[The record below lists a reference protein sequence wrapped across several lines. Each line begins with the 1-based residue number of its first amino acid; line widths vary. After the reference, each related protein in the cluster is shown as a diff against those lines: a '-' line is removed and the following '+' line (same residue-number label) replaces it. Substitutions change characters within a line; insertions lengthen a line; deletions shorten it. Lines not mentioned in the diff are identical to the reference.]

1 MYVCLCNA
9 VTDKAIR
16 NAVRQHNPH
25 TMKQLRELVP
35 IGTDCGKCIR
45 QARQIWW
52 RNAEPS
58 SQCMKLPNKG

>member
-9 VTDKAIR
+9 ATDKAIR

-35 IGTDCGKCIR
+35 I
-45 QARQIWW
+45 
-52 RNAEPS
+52 
-58 SQCMKLPNKG
+58 

>member
-35 IGTDCGKCIR
+35 IGIDCGKCIR
-45 QARQIWW
+45 QARQIMVEE
-52 RNAEPS
+52 RGTIIPMHEVA
-58 SQCMKLPNKG
+58 

>member
-25 TMKQLRELVP
+25 TVKQLRELVP

-45 QARQIWW
+45 QARQIMVEE
-52 RNAEPS
+52 RGTIIPMHEVA
-58 SQCMKLPNKG
+58 

>member
-1 MYVCLCNA
+1 MYVCLC
-9 VTDKAIR
+9 

-45 QARQIWW
+45 QARQIMVEE
-52 RNAEPS
+52 RGTIIPMHEVA
-58 SQCMKLPNKG
+58 

>member
-35 IGTDCGKCIR
+35 IGIDCGKCIR
-45 QARQIWW
+45 QARQIMVEECGTIIPMHEV
-52 RNAEPS
+52 A
-58 SQCMKLPNKG
+58 